1 MKNIFLKKNTR
12 TGNPEG
18 QEKTKKTYEENL
30 SC

>member
-18 QEKTKKTYEENL
+18 QEEKQTYKENL